1 MPKNQMKSKKPS
13 QRNRSNGIAPAVT
26 MWFHSNIQ
34 SNVNGVPVK
43 RFDVAPV
50 LAGFNAALDTAKD
63 Y

>member
-1 MPKNQMKSKKPS
+1 MT
-13 QRNRSNGIAPAVT
+13 I
-26 MWFHSNIQ
+26 WFHSNIQ
-34 SNVNGVPVK
+34 SNMNGVYAK